1 MFYGLG
7 SRAPRSRSQRTS
19 YNSSE
24 FIPISAYANA
34 VAAVGQSVRVTGL
47 IVVDNTRPLAVAV
60 VRKEGDPWTWLPRKV
75 VLVDKDGAFV
85 LPRRIA
91 EQKGLLPAAPSG
103 DTAR

>member
-7 SRAPRSRSQRTS
+7 SRAPRSSPRRTP

-24 FIPISAYANA
+24 FIPITTYANA
-34 VAAVGQSVRVTGL
+34 VAAAGRSVRVTGL

-75 VLVDKDGAFV
+75 VLVDEDGAFV

-103 DTAR
+103 DTPR